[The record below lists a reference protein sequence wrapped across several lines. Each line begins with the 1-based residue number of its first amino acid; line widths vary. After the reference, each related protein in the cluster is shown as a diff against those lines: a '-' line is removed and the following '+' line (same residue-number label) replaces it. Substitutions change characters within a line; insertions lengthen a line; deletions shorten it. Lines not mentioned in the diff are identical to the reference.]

1 MEEFMSMSLLEFGKP
16 TEIKDIDN
24 LSNFEFILEGEVEIL
39 GVVYPVQLKTG
50 SNWNNFDK
58 LLLDDSYITI
68 KGDLPVSFND
78 LDFEDLEKIKKM
90 IILKLK
96 NNMRQ

>member
-1 MEEFMSMSLLEFGKP
+1 MSMTLLEFGKP
-16 TEIKDIDN
+16 TDIKDIDN
-24 LSNFEFILEGEVEIL
+24 LSNFEFIMEGEVEIM
-39 GVVYPVQLKTG
+39 GVVYQVQIKTA
-50 SNWNNFDK
+50 SNWNNFEQ
-58 LLLDDSYITI
+58 LLLEESFITI

-90 IILKLK
+90 IIVKLK